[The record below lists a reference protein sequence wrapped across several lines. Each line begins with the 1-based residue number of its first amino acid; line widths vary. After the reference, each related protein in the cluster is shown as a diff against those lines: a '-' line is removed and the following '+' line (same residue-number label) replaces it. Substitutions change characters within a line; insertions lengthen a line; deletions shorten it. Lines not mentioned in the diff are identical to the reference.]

1 MNQETKRQ
9 HYVPRTYLQKFA
21 IKRKK
26 KYNINAA
33 DKNNLEKIIFP
44 NITNVCLET
53 DIYTLTGQTKEQRQ
67 ALETFY
73 SDNVENIY
81 NEVYQT
87 LTDESIREIDEE
99 MHYKIVM
106 TIITM
111 MYRTSKWIHLHN
123 NFFDTVLDKMY
134 SLCEQAGKDYFMYED
149 VKYSIKGKTLN
160 EVKTEFR
167 TMKKEVQVLTQLE
180 VAFKLINIRKFDGI
194 LVSKISAENQ
204 LLTSDNPVVLSNI
217 NPGHIAPF
225 DPENMI
231 RLPLDSSHILTIMP
245 HSQSDGSHRISRT
258 KESAGISVAKMIAN
272 NSSQLES
279 AFKYILGTKSALT
292 SFIEKLDDYK
302 KPISEEQKKNMEE
315 LNEIVRMMVK

>member
-1 MNQETKRQ
+1 MSQETKRQ

-26 KYNINAA
+26 NYNISAV

-44 NITNVCLET
+44 NITNICLET
-53 DIYTLTGQTKEQRQ
+53 DIYTLIGQTKEQRQ

-73 SDNVENIY
+73 SDNVENVY

-111 MYRTSKWIHLHN
+111 MFRTSKWIHLN
-123 NFFDTVLDKMY
+123 NAFFDTIIDKMY
-134 SLCEQAGKDYFMYED
+134 FLCKQTGKDYFIYED
-149 VKYSIKGKTLN
+149 VKYSIKGQTLD
-160 EVKTEFR
+160 EIKTEFR
-167 TMKKEVQVLTQLE
+167 AMNKECQVLTQLE
-180 VAFKLINIRKFDGI
+180 VAFKLINVRKFDGI
-194 LVSKISAENQ
+194 LMSKIASENQ
-204 LLTSDNPVVLSNI
+204 LITSDNPVVLSNI
-217 NPGHIAPF
+217 NLGHIAPF

-231 RLPLDSSHILTIMP
+231 RLPLDSKHILTIMP
-245 HSQSDGSHRISRT
+245 HSQSDGSHIISRT
-258 KESAGISVAKMIAN
+258 NESAGMSAAKMIAN

-279 AFKYILGTKSALT
+279 SFKYILGTKRALSNFT
-292 SFIEKLDDYK
+292 EKLDDYK
-302 KPISEEQKKNMEE
+302 KPISEEQRRNLEE
-315 LNEIVRMMVK
+315 INKIVKMMVK

>member
-1 MNQETKRQ
+1 MSQETKRQ

-21 IKRKK
+21 VKRKK
-26 KYNINAA
+26 NYYINAI
-33 DKNNLEKIIFP
+33 DKKNLEQIIFP
-44 NITNVCLET
+44 NIKNVCLET

-73 SDNVENIY
+73 SDNVENVY

-87 LTDESIREIDEE
+87 LTDETISEIDEE

-123 NFFDTVLDKMY
+123 DFFDTVLDKVY
-134 SLCEQAGKDYFMYED
+134 SLCKQTGKDYFMFD
-149 VKYSIKGKTLN
+149 SVKYSIKGKTLD
-160 EVKTEFR
+160 EIKTEFR

-180 VAFKLINIRKFDGI
+180 VALKLINIRKFDGI
-194 LVSKISAENQ
+194 YVSILTSENQ
-204 LLTSDNPVVLSNI
+204 LITSDNPVILSNI
-217 NPGHIAPF
+217 NQGHIAPF

-231 RLPLDSSHILTIMP
+231 RLPLDSSHILTLMP
-245 HSQSDGSHRISRT
+245 HSQSDGSHRITRT
-258 KESAGISVAKMIAN
+258 NESAVMSVAKMIAN
-272 NSSQLES
+272 KTSQLES
-279 AFKYILGTKSALT
+279 SFKYIFGKKRAL
-292 SFIEKLDDYK
+292 SNFIEKLDDYK
-302 KPISEEQKKNMEE
+302 KPISDVQRKKLEE